1 MIPIVTTLAT
11 MNNIQR
17 KKNGTENIHVGIAE
31 HVSVSQLLPSD
42 LFREG
47 YYYYKVGKRNTIF
60 GKLSIII
67 VSNDYISIWFYVY
80 FSVPFSEYAYTLV

>member
-1 MIPIVTTLAT
+1 

-47 YYYYKVGKRNTIF
+47 YYYYKVGNRNTIL
-60 GKLSIII
+60 GKLFNIN
-67 VSNDYISIWFYVY
+67 VSNDRDETVSF
-80 FSVPFSEYAYTLV
+80 FLCTSRDQDFT